1 MKPNTRKVVLMRKDW
16 QIVIA
21 SDMWSE
27 ILLFMTKRG
36 WRPSVPT
43 YYFFAEKLEVSQ
55 EDAISLAAM
64 GQGVL
69 DGALQNPLSI
79 YPVLFDMGK
88 LAEIVCFCEEGAFQ
102 LCR

>member
-1 MKPNTRKVVLMRKDW
+1 MKPDTSEVVLMRKDW

-27 ILLFMTKRG
+27 ILLFMSKRG

-43 YYFFAEKLEVSQ
+43 YYLFAEKLEVSE
-55 EDAISLAAM
+55 EDAISLATA

-69 DGALQNPLSI
+69 DAALQNPLSV
-79 YPVLFDMGK
+79 YPVSFDMGK
-88 LAEIVCFCEEGAFQ
+88 LAEIVCFCEEGAFK